1 MNLQKTENNFNHPI
15 FGSLTAII
23 NESNDAFFISNE
35 VSKILGYEENRDLLK
50 RLDEDEKL
58 LLNHAEAVV
67 LFQHDGINSR
77 GVQLLT
83 ESGLYSAILGS
94 NKQEAKEFKKWVTS
108 GVLPSIRKNGSY
120 SVQKKQELPTTFLEA
135 LEKLVETEKKRIEAE
150 KTVAILTHVNK
161 TYTMTEI
168 AKELNLKSAIELNK
182 ILKDKGVQYK
192 MNGTWV
198 LYSKYSNLGYFDIK
212 QEVLDNGKVVYHRRV
227 TQIGREFIIK
237 LLSK

>member
-1 MNLQKTENNFNHPI
+1 MDLIKIQDSELKTMSSREIAELTGKEHSHVMRDIRNLQIELAESK
-15 FGSLTAII
+15 FGFWCKDSEYKAETGQSYKMYLLDKESTLTLISGYSAPLRMAII
-23 NESNDAFFISNE
+23 KRWQELESNQPKE
-35 VSKILGYEENRDLLK
+35 LTTLEILTL
-50 RLDEDEKL
+50 
-58 LLNHAEAVV
+58 
-67 LFQHDGINSR
+67 
-77 GVQLLT
+77 
-83 ESGLYSAILGS
+83 
-94 NKQEAKEFKKWVTS
+94 
-108 GVLPSIRKNGSY
+108 
-120 SVQKKQELPTTFLEA
+120 A
-135 LEKLVETEKKRIEAE
+135 LESEKKRIEAE

-168 AKELNLKSAIELNK
+168 SKELYLKSANELNK

-192 MNGTWV
+192 MNDTWV